1 MTIFKSAIQAF
12 RANILILCLVPIFDL
27 GVSLIDTGFNTLVPK
42 MFLWT
47 YVLFLLHRTIL
58 LGSPSGPAVPVD
70 AILPN
75 ASYPKNPP
83 FKMWVLVGG
92 LVVTIMALFFALY
105 ALLGPLASTLNFDHD
120 QHGGL
125 VMMFFAPIYWIIL
138 ALFGT
143 AIPATAL
150 NHETSLW
157 AALRRARY
165 TVFSVAFALLFGPG
179 LIILLSI
186 AALVFFEDLG
196 VYSLDWSH
204 LNDFTPLGVAIEI
217 AVLGPWQG
225 FAAALTAAI
234 LSHAYLRGLKRLAA
248 QAA

>member
-1 MTIFKSAIQAF
+1 MAIFKSAIQAF

-75 ASYPKNPP
+75 VSYPKNPP

-92 LVVTIMALFFALY
+92 LVVTMIALMVGLIN
-105 ALLGPLASTLNFDHD
+105 LLDPLAAALSFDKD
-120 QHGGL
+120 QRFGL
-125 VMMFFAPIYWIIL
+125 MFMFFIPIYWLIL

-165 TVFSVAFALLFGPG
+165 TVFSVAFALLLGPG

-186 AALVFFEDLG
+186 AALVFFEALG

-204 LNDFTPLGVAIEI
+204 LKDFTPLGVAIEI

>member
-27 GVSLIDTGFNTLVPK
+27 GVSLIDTGLNTLIPK

-70 AILPN
+70 TILPN
-75 ASYPKNPP
+75 AFYPKSPP
-83 FKMWVLVGG
+83 IKMWLLMAG
-92 LVVTIMALFFALY
+92 LVLTMIALMFGLLALFEPIA
-105 ALLGPLASTLNFDHD
+105 ASLNFDKD
-120 QHGGL
+120 QHLG
-125 VMMFFAPIYWIIL
+125 MMIVFFVPIYWLIL

-165 TVFSVAFALLFGPG
+165 TVFSVAFALLLGPG

-196 VYSLDWSH
+196 IYSLDWSH